1 MVRTERDR
9 VTLLVVKTV
18 HTVVWVFFVACIAAL
33 PVLTWQG
40 RFGWA
45 GVFVGVVMIEVLVLA
60 FNRWSCPL
68 NPVAAR
74 LTEDRRA
81 NYAIFLP
88 EWIARHNKVVFGAL
102 YVAGIVYLVLA
113 WTVLAR

>member
-1 MVRTERDR
+1 MTRTDRDR
-9 VTLLVVKTV
+9 RSLLVVKAV
-18 HTVVWVFFVACIAAL
+18 HTVVWVFFVACIAAI

-40 RFGWA
+40 RLGWA
-45 GVFVGVVMIEVLVLA
+45 AVFVGVVMVEVVVLA

-88 EWIARHNKVVFGAL
+88 EWIARHNKVVFGTL
-102 YVAGIVYLVLA
+102 YVAGIAYLVLA
-113 WTVLAR
+113 WTVLGR